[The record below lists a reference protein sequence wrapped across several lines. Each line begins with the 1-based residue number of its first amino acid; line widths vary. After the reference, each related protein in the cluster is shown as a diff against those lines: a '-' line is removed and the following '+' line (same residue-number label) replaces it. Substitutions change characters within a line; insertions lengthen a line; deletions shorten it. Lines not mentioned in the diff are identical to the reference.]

1 MKPTRVVYIVL
12 VAALLLSVGMANA
25 QEMNKEQWQQE
36 ITKLTAQRSDLA
48 AKAKALDDQV
58 AAAKAK
64 LAQLNVDADKSLD
77 GLYTLV
83 DGVKQKAESF
93 RTDIA
98 GLESKANELMRLSDA
113 DLVARGAEVDELDS
127 QVKNL
132 WANKMSLV
140 PEMWDRLTALNNSVK
155 SLKDTLAK
163 QVKVYTVGTW
173 SKDRDCLWNISK
185 KKDIYDNAWMWPK
198 IWQGNRDQIKDPDVI
213 HQGQKLKIPTEKD
226 MSAEEKGA
234 AKKYYAR
241 KAAAAARAAVAA
253 PAAAPAAAPVT
264 PAK

>member
-1 MKPTRVVYIVL
+1 MKPTRVLYVVL
-12 VAALLLSVGMANA
+12 AAALLLSVGLANA
-25 QEMNKEQWQQE
+25 QEMTKDQWQQE
-36 ITKLTAQRSDLA
+36 ITKLTAQRNDLS
-48 AKAKALDDQV
+48 AKSKALDEKLSGL
-58 AAAKAK
+58 KAK
-64 LAQLNVDADKSLD
+64 SAQLDQDLEKNID

-83 DGVKQKAESF
+83 EGDRQKAESF

-98 GLESKANELMRLSDA
+98 SLEAKANELMRLSDA
-113 DLVARGAEVDELDS
+113 DLVARAAEVDDLDAK
-127 QVKNL
+127 VKTL

-140 PEMWDRLTALNNSVK
+140 PEMWDRLTALNNSIK

-185 KKDIYDNAWMWPK
+185 KKDIYDNPWMWPK

-213 HQGQKLKIPTEKD
+213 HRGQKLKILNEKELT
-226 MSAEEKGA
+226 AEEKGA

-241 KAAAAARAAVAA
+241 KAAAAAAAVP
-253 PAAAPAAAPVT
+253 PAAAPAA

>member
-1 MKPTRVVYIVL
+1 MKHTRVVYLVL
-12 VAALLLSVGMANA
+12 VAALLISVGFANA
-25 QEMNKEQWQQE
+25 QEMTKDQWQQE
-36 ITKLTAQRSDLA
+36 ITKFTAQRNDLT
-48 AKAKALDDQV
+48 AKNKALDDQV

-64 LAQLNVDADKSLD
+64 LAQLTQDGDKSLD
-77 GLYTLV
+77 DLYTLV
-83 DGVKQKAESF
+83 GGDRQKAESF

-98 GLESKANELMRLSDA
+98 GLEAKANELMRLSDA
-113 DLVARGAEVDELDS
+113 DLVARAAEVDELDS

-140 PEMWDRLTALNNSVK
+140 PEMWDRLTALNNSIK

-185 KKDIYDNAWMWPK
+185 KKDIYDNPWMWPK

-213 HQGQKLKIPTEKD
+213 HQGQKLKILNEKELSVD
-226 MSAEEKGA
+226 EKGV

-241 KAAAAARAAVAA
+241 KAAAAAAAAVTPAPAPAA
-253 PAAAPAAAPVT
+253 PA